1 MSSTSS
7 RNLTTLYS
15 GAGSVVPQGA
25 YGNANVVSLLAVG
38 TDGGNTVA
46 NITATGNVTA
56 AYFIGDGSQLT
67 NITAS
72 NIVGNIAA
80 AGSNTQIQFNTGN
93 VLDASANLT
102 FDTSTSILKVTGNSV
117 FPTAG
122 IEISAN
128 TITGNQNLGDLK
140 ITTYGGSSIHLQ
152 AGYEVTV
159 GDPNGAY
166 LSNAPIRAVEKEALQ
181 LTTTGSGA
189 PGIIIGKYTNAYA
202 PMTGNVDVYS
212 SNVGGYGATGNINLS
227 GNVYV
232 SRDAQGADPVYGK
245 ANLIVSDSVSVGQAI
260 SAAGNI
266 TGLVFFGN
274 AAGLTNIPAG
284 NIVGGYGNAN
294 VAANLAAFANNPIS
308 TSGNITGNVFT
319 GNGSGLT
326 NVVGTYGNANV
337 AANLAAFA
345 NNPISTS
352 GNITA
357 GNVITTTLAGTGN
370 ASVNLKITPSGNA
383 TSNIV
388 GDGSVEIVGATTV
401 LMVNSGLITSRGNSG
416 GGTGNPLTLGAY
428 NGVAQADAKIT
439 INDRGT
445 GGLLGEISLE
455 PSGNTT
461 SGQIPYVKIYG
472 GLVIGNGWAGAGNI
486 LAPNS
491 DQTIGNIS
499 ASGNVTAANFFGNVA
514 GNVLAAGSNTQVQ
527 FNTTGNIF
535 GASAGFTFNTSSN
548 ALAVTGNVT
557 GANINT
563 AGQVNGALVSSTG
576 NIVATANVT
585 GANLVASAAVT
596 AVGTITGGNL
606 VTAGIVTAVGNVVT
620 TSGYFVGDGSQI
632 SNIQFAATA
641 GTVTTNAQP
650 NITSVGILTALSVS
664 GNITAANFIGN
675 VTGNITGNVTNA
687 LHANVADL
695 ANAVAGANVTGTVA
709 NATYAT
715 SAGSAATANTVTDA
729 AQANITSVGTLTALT
744 VTGNVT
750 AANFFGNVT
759 GNITGNVTNALHA
772 NVADLANAVA
782 GANVTG
788 TVANATYATSAG
800 SAATANTVTDAA
812 QANITSVGTLTALT
826 VTGNVTAANFFGNV
840 TGNITGNT
848 TNALHANVADL
859 ANAVAGAN
867 VTGTVG
873 LAQYVTQNAQANITS
888 VGTLTSL
895 AVTGAVTAASTSVTG
910 NSTAANVVATG
921 LITSTQQ
928 TVAGTANVGTVGN
941 IVIAGRNIATDMIL
955 SPDGLTGLANLSRG
969 RIAIGAG
976 NVANSFDYDSLNW
989 RRVLISDT
997 IYHANTTTRGSELAV
1012 DLITS
1017 LTGNVNNTS
1026 WQNRGIVMSHTVAGG
1041 SAANTVAGPVNNQ
1054 ARAVNQ
1060 LTPIVTFLVIGGNS
1074 IGAGNT
1080 TVGAGCSL
1088 KPTILVDNYSTL
1100 TQGYGVQ
1107 SEIALNDTGTS
1118 AVWNNYV
1125 GFNSTINAGTTP
1137 TGNIYAF
1144 YHGNANTLLTTGTR
1158 ITNTARA
1165 APNYYF
1171 LRNDDPVAQAQL
1183 GSLRSYNEFEYST
1196 ATSGT
1201 VNIDKTN
1208 AQVQM
1213 IAPTANVSIGDY
1225 QNFMTGISD
1234 GTNYDL
1240 QSDTVTLIIQ
1250 QGATPYTVT
1259 LPSTANA
1266 QIKYSGGSS
1275 VVGATANAVTL
1286 VSISAIRNRGN
1297 TGNVYLTAVSTEFV

>member
-38 TDGGNTVA
+38 TDGGNTVG
-46 NITATGNVTA
+46 NITATGDISTTGNVTA

-166 LSNAPIRAVEKEALQ
+166 FSNAPIRAVEKEALQ

-189 PGIIIGKYTNAYA
+189 PGIIIGKYTNAHA

-357 GNVITTTLAGTGN
+357 GNVSTTTLAGTGN

-428 NGVAQADAKIT
+428 NGIAQADAKIT

-461 SGQIPYVKIYG
+461 SGQIPYVKVYG

-632 SNIQFAATA
+632 SNIQFSAQA

-664 GNITAANFIGN
+664 GNITAVNFIGN
-675 VTGNITGNVTNA
+675 VTGNITGNTTNA

-715 SAGSAATANTVTDA
+715 SAGHAVTSNTV
-729 AQANITSVGTLTALT
+729 V
-744 VTGNVT
+744 
-750 AANFFGNVT
+750 
-759 GNITGNVTNALHA
+759 
-772 NVADLANAVA
+772 
-782 GANVTG
+782 
-788 TVANATYATSAG
+788 
-800 SAATANTVTDAA
+800 DAA

-928 TVAGTANVGTVGN
+928 TITGTANVGTVGN
-941 IVIAGRNIATDMIL
+941 IVIAGRNIATDMLL
-955 SPDGLTGLANLSRG
+955 SPDGLTGVANLSRG
-969 RIAIGAG
+969 RIAMGAG
-976 NVANSFDYDSLNW
+976 NATGSFDYDTQNW
-989 RRVLISDT
+989 TRLVLSDT
-997 IYHANTTTRGSELAV
+997 IYHANTTTRGREMFV
-1012 DLITS
+1012 DLTTA
-1017 LTGNVNNTS
+1017 LTGNVNNNS
-1026 WQNRGIVMSHTVAGG
+1026 WQNRTLVVQHTVAGG
-1041 SAANTVAGPVNNQ
+1041 SMANTMAGPVSSQ
-1054 ARAVNQ
+1054 GRVVNQ
-1060 LTPIVTFLVIGGNS
+1060 ITPIVSFLNIGGNL
-1074 IGAGNT
+1074 IAMGNT
-1080 TVGAGCSL
+1080 TVGAGSAL
-1088 KPTILVDNYSTL
+1088 KTSISVDDSSTL
-1100 TQGYGVQ
+1100 TLGYGVQ
-1107 SEIALNDTGTS
+1107 NEITQSVSTGI
-1118 AVWNNYV
+1118 WNNYV
-1125 GFNSTINAGTTP
+1125 GFNSLINAATTP

-1158 ITNTARA
+1158 INNTARA
-1165 APNYYF
+1165 TPNYYF

-1266 QIKYSGGSS
+1266 EIKYSGGSS
-1275 VVGATANAVTL
+1275 VVGGTANAVTL

>member
-308 TSGNITGNVFT
+308 TSGNITGDVFT

-664 GNITAANFIGN
+664 GNITAVNFI
-675 VTGNITGNVTNA
+675 
-687 LHANVADL
+687 
-695 ANAVAGANVTGTVA
+695 
-709 NATYAT
+709 
-715 SAGSAATANTVTDA
+715 
-729 AQANITSVGTLTALT
+729 
-744 VTGNVT
+744 
-750 AANFFGNVT
+750 GNVT

-1017 LTGNVNNTS
+1017 LTGNVNNNS

-1041 SAANTVAGPVNNQ
+1041 SAANTVAGPVNNGG
-1054 ARAVNQ
+1054 RAVNQ

-1144 YHGNANTLLTTGTR
+1144 YHGNANTLTTTGTR
-1158 ITNTARA
+1158 IVNTARA

-1266 QIKYSGGSS
+1266 EIKYSGGSS
-1275 VVGATANAVTL
+1275 VVGGTANAVTL

>member
-140 ITTYGGSSIHLQ
+140 ITTVGGSSIHLQ

-166 LSNAPIRAVEKEALQ
+166 FSNAPIRAVEKEALQ

-308 TSGNITGNVFT
+308 TSGNIT
-319 GNGSGLT
+319 
-326 NVVGTYGNANV
+326 
-337 AANLAAFA
+337 
-345 NNPISTS
+345 
-352 GNITA
+352 A
-357 GNVITTTLAGTGN
+357 GNVTTTTLAGTGN

-664 GNITAANFIGN
+664 GNITAVNFI
-675 VTGNITGNVTNA
+675 
-687 LHANVADL
+687 
-695 ANAVAGANVTGTVA
+695 
-709 NATYAT
+709 
-715 SAGSAATANTVTDA
+715 
-729 AQANITSVGTLTALT
+729 
-744 VTGNVT
+744 
-750 AANFFGNVT
+750 GNVT

-1017 LTGNVNNTS
+1017 LTGNVNNNS

-1144 YHGNANTLLTTGTR
+1144 YHGNANTLTTTGTR
-1158 ITNTARA
+1158 IVNTARA

-1213 IAPTANVSIGDY
+1213 IAPTANVTIGDY

-1234 GTNYDL
+1234 STNYDL

>member
-166 LSNAPIRAVEKEALQ
+166 FSNAPIRAVEKEALQ

-284 NIVGGYGNAN
+284 NIVGG
-294 VAANLAAFANNPIS
+294 
-308 TSGNITGNVFT
+308 
-319 GNGSGLT
+319 
-326 NVVGTYGNANV
+326 YGNANV

-664 GNITAANFIGN
+664 GNITAVNFIGN

-715 SAGSAATANTVTDA
+715 SAGHAATANTVTDA
-729 AQANITSVGTLTALT
+729 
-744 VTGNVT
+744 
-750 AANFFGNVT
+750 
-759 GNITGNVTNALHA
+759 
-772 NVADLANAVA
+772 
-782 GANVTG
+782 
-788 TVANATYATSAG
+788 
-800 SAATANTVTDAA
+800 
-812 QANITSVGTLTALT
+812 
-826 VTGNVTAANFFGNV
+826 
-840 TGNITGNT
+840 
-848 TNALHANVADL
+848 
-859 ANAVAGAN
+859 
-867 VTGTVG
+867 
-873 LAQYVTQNAQANITS
+873 AQANITS

>member
-38 TDGGNTVA
+38 TDGGNTVG

-140 ITTYGGSSIHLQ
+140 ITTVGGSSIHLQ

-166 LSNAPIRAVEKEALQ
+166 FSNAPIRAVEKEALQ

-357 GNVITTTLAGTGN
+357 GNVTTTTLAGTGN

-472 GLVIGNGWAGAGNI
+472 GLVIANGWAGAGNI

-499 ASGNVTAANFFGNVA
+499 ASGNVTAANFFGNVT

-715 SAGSAATANTVTDA
+715 SAGHAVTSNTVVDA
-729 AQANITSVGTLTALT
+729 AQANITSVGTLT
-744 VTGNVT
+744 
-750 AANFFGNVT
+750 
-759 GNITGNVTNALHA
+759 
-772 NVADLANAVA
+772 
-782 GANVTG
+782 
-788 TVANATYATSAG
+788 S
-800 SAATANTVTDAA
+800 
-812 QANITSVGTLTALT
+812 LT

-976 NVANSFDYDSLNW
+976 NVANSFDYDSNNW

-1026 WQNRGIVMSHTVAGG
+1026 WQNRGIVMQHTVVGG
-1041 SAANTVAGPVNNQ
+1041 SAANTVAGPVNSQ
-1054 ARAVNQ
+1054 SRAVNQ

-1088 KPTILVDNYSTL
+1088 KPSILVDDYSTL
-1100 TQGYGVQ
+1100 TLGYGVQ
-1107 SEIALNDTGTS
+1107 NEIGFNNIGTS
-1118 AVWNNYV
+1118 AIWNNYV
-1125 GFNSTINAGTTP
+1125 GFNSTINATTTP

-1144 YHGNANTLLTTGTR
+1144 YHGNANTLTTTGTR

-1213 IAPTANVSIGDY
+1213 IAPTANVTIGDY

-1259 LPSTANA
+1259 LPSTANT
-1266 QIKYSGGSS
+1266 QIKYSNGSS
-1275 VVGATANAVTL
+1275 AVGGTANAVTL

>member
-38 TDGGNTVA
+38 TDGGNTVG
-46 NITATGNVTA
+46 NITATGNISTTGNVTA

-72 NIVGNIAA
+72 NIVGNVTA
-80 AGSNTQIQFNTGN
+80 AGSNTQVQFNTGN

-102 FDTSTSILKVTGNSV
+102 FDKSTSILKVTGNSV

-128 TITGNQNLGDLK
+128 TITGNQNLGDFK
-140 ITTYGGSSIHLQ
+140 ITSQGSIHLQ

-159 GDPNGAY
+159 GDPNGVY
-166 LSNAPIRAVEKEALQ
+166 TSNAPIRAVAKEALQ
-181 LTTTGSGA
+181 LTTTGDGA
-189 PGIIIGKYTNAYA
+189 PGIIIGKYTTAYA

-232 SRDAQGADPVYGK
+232 SRAAQGADPVYGK

-266 TGLVFFGN
+266 TGQVFFGN

-326 NVVGTYGNANV
+326 NVAGTYGNANV

-357 GNVITTTLAGTGN
+357 GNVTTTTLAGTGN

-388 GDGSVEIVGATTV
+388 GNGSVEIVGATTA
-401 LMVNSGLITSRGNSG
+401 LMVNSGLISSRGNSN
-416 GGTGNPLTLGAY
+416 GGTGNPLSLSAY
-428 NGVAQADAKIT
+428 NGIAQADAYIT
-439 INDRGT
+439 INDRTT
-445 GGLLGEISLE
+445 GALNGEISLG

-461 SGQIPYVKIYG
+461 SGQPPYVRVYG
-472 GLVIGNGWAGAGNI
+472 GLVMVSSWAGNGNI

-491 DQTIGNIS
+491 NQTIGNIS

-514 GNVLAAGSNTQVQ
+514 GNVLAAGANTQVQ

-535 GASAGFTFNTSSN
+535 GASAGFTFNKSSN

-576 NIVATANVT
+576 NIVATANVS

-606 VTAGIVTAVGNVVT
+606 VTAGIITAVGNVQT
-620 TSGYFVGDGSQI
+620 TSGYFIGDGSQL
-632 SNIQFAATA
+632 SNVQFAAIA

-650 NITSVGILTALSVS
+650 NITSVGILTAVNTSGAVSATGNITGSYILGNGSQLTGLPATYGNANVAANLAAFANNPISTS
-664 GNITAANFIGN
+664 GNITAANFFGS
-675 VTGNITGNVTNA
+675 VTGNISGNVTNA

-695 ANAVAGANVTGTVA
+695 ANSVAGANVTGTVA
-709 NATYAT
+709 NAT
-715 SAGSAATANTVTDA
+715 
-729 AQANITSVGTLTALT
+729 
-744 VTGNVT
+744 
-750 AANFFGNVT
+750 F
-759 GNITGNVTNALHA
+759 
-772 NVADLANAVA
+772 
-782 GANVTG
+782 
-788 TVANATYATSAG
+788 ATSAG

-859 ANAVAGAN
+859 ANSVAGAN

-910 NSTAANVVATG
+910 NTTAANVVATG

-976 NVANSFDYDSLNW
+976 NVANSFDYDNLNW
-989 RRVLISDT
+989 RRVLVSDT
-997 IYHANTTTRGSELAV
+997 IYHANTTTRGSEVAV

-1026 WQNRGIVMSHTVAGG
+1026 WQNRGIVVTHTVAGG
-1041 SAANTVAGPVNNQ
+1041 SAANTMAGPVNS
-1054 ARAVNQ
+1054 ASRAVNQ
-1060 LTPIVTFLVIGGNS
+1060 VTPIVTFLVVGGNS

-1080 TVGAGCSL
+1080 TVGAGCGLSP
-1088 KPTILVDNYSTL
+1088 KILVDDNSTL
-1100 TQGYGVQ
+1100 TLGYGVQ
-1107 SEIALNDTGTS
+1107 AEIALNNVNGT
-1118 AVWNNYV
+1118 WNNYV
-1125 GFNSTINAGTTP
+1125 GFNSTINAATTP

-1144 YHGNANTLLTTGTR
+1144 YHGNANTLTTTGTR
-1158 ITNTARA
+1158 INNSARA
-1165 APNYYF
+1165 AANYYF

-1213 IAPTANVSIGDY
+1213 IAPTANVTIGDY

-1259 LPSTANA
+1259 LPSTANT
-1266 QIKYSGGSS
+1266 QIKYSSGSS

-1286 VSISAIRNRGN
+1286 VSVSAIRNRGN

>member
-1 MSSTSS
+1 M
-7 RNLTTLYS
+7 
-15 GAGSVVPQGA
+15 
-25 YGNANVVSLLAVG
+25 
-38 TDGGNTVA
+38 
-46 NITATGNVTA
+46 
-56 AYFIGDGSQLT
+56 
-67 NITAS
+67 
-72 NIVGNIAA
+72 
-80 AGSNTQIQFNTGN
+80 
-93 VLDASANLT
+93 
-102 FDTSTSILKVTGNSV
+102 
-117 FPTAG
+117 
-122 IEISAN
+122 
-128 TITGNQNLGDLK
+128 
-140 ITTYGGSSIHLQ
+140 
-152 AGYEVTV
+152 
-159 GDPNGAY
+159 
-166 LSNAPIRAVEKEALQ
+166 
-181 LTTTGSGA
+181 
-189 PGIIIGKYTNAYA
+189 
-202 PMTGNVDVYS
+202 
-212 SNVGGYGATGNINLS
+212 
-227 GNVYV
+227 
-232 SRDAQGADPVYGK
+232 
-245 ANLIVSDSVSVGQAI
+245 
-260 SAAGNI
+260 
-266 TGLVFFGN
+266 
-274 AAGLTNIPAG
+274 
-284 NIVGGYGNAN
+284 
-294 VAANLAAFANNPIS
+294 
-308 TSGNITGNVFT
+308 
-319 GNGSGLT
+319 
-326 NVVGTYGNANV
+326 
-337 AANLAAFA
+337 
-345 NNPISTS
+345 
-352 GNITA
+352 
-357 GNVITTTLAGTGN
+357 
-370 ASVNLKITPSGNA
+370 
-383 TSNIV
+383 
-388 GDGSVEIVGATTV
+388 
-401 LMVNSGLITSRGNSG
+401 
-416 GGTGNPLTLGAY
+416 
-428 NGVAQADAKIT
+428 
-439 INDRGT
+439 
-445 GGLLGEISLE
+445 
-455 PSGNTT
+455 
-461 SGQIPYVKIYG
+461 
-472 GLVIGNGWAGAGNI
+472 
-486 LAPNS
+486 
-491 DQTIGNIS
+491 
-499 ASGNVTAANFFGNVA
+499 
-514 GNVLAAGSNTQVQ
+514 
-527 FNTTGNIF
+527 
-535 GASAGFTFNTSSN
+535 
-548 ALAVTGNVT
+548 
-557 GANINT
+557 
-563 AGQVNGALVSSTG
+563 
-576 NIVATANVT
+576 
-585 GANLVASAAVT
+585 
-596 AVGTITGGNL
+596 
-606 VTAGIVTAVGNVVT
+606 
-620 TSGYFVGDGSQI
+620 
-632 SNIQFAATA
+632 
-641 GTVTTNAQP
+641 
-650 NITSVGILTALSVS
+650 
-664 GNITAANFIGN
+664 
-675 VTGNITGNVTNA
+675 
-687 LHANVADL
+687 
-695 ANAVAGANVTGTVA
+695 
-709 NATYAT
+709 
-715 SAGSAATANTVTDA
+715 
-729 AQANITSVGTLTALT
+729 
-744 VTGNVT
+744 
-750 AANFFGNVT
+750 
-759 GNITGNVTNALHA
+759 
-772 NVADLANAVA
+772 
-782 GANVTG
+782 
-788 TVANATYATSAG
+788 ANATYATSAG